1 MHINIGTYTPVY
13 GNVRA
18 QYYKQVNRD
27 SPERLTDKLTNKRR
41 I

>member
-1 MHINIGTYTPVY
+1 MHMYIYIYIYTVY

-18 QYYKQVNRD
+18 EHYKQVNRD
-27 SPERLTDKLTNKRR
+27 SPERLTDKLNKHR